1 MDEVQ
6 ESDGRTA
13 PVAGRPAAPPAP
25 AVGVGVV
32 IPTRDRPE
40 LVRLAI
46 DAALAQE
53 HPGQVEVVVVFDGT
67 EPDTTLERSAPGRAV
82 RVIRNDR
89 TAGLCGSRNTGILAL
104 DTELVA
110 FCDDDDRWL
119 PGKLRAQTAALAAD
133 PAVEAVSTAMEVEYG
148 DHTSVRRAGTGQVA
162 YPDLLRSR
170 MAMVHSSSLLFRRA
184 ALLDGIGL
192 VDETIP
198 GGMCEDWD
206 LLLRAARRHPLAH
219 VDEPLVQVLW
229 GASSYFAQ
237 RWELKN
243 QAHEWMLAHH
253 PDIATSKVGA
263 ARVYGQIAYGH
274 AALGQRREAARWALR
289 TLRAHLREPRAVLAL
304 AVAAGIV
311 SDERVQRALNR
322 RGHGI

>member
-1 MDEVQ
+1 MHEAQ
-6 ESDGRTA
+6 ETSGRTGGQA
-13 PVAGRPAAPPAP
+13 PEPGGSPS
-25 AVGVGVV
+25 VGVV

-40 LVRLAI
+40 LVRRAI
-46 DAALAQE
+46 DAALGQE
-53 HPGQVEVVVVFDGT
+53 YPGPIEVVVVFDGT
-67 EPDTTLERSAPGRAV
+67 EPDPTLERAAPGRTV
-82 RVIRNDR
+82 RVVRNER

-104 DTELVA
+104 DTGLIA

-133 PAVEAVSTAMEVEYG
+133 PAAEAVSTAMEVEYG
-148 DHTSVRRAGTGQVA
+148 DHTAVRLAGADRVG

-170 MAMVHSSSLLFRRA
+170 MAMLHSSSMLFRRA

-206 LLLRAARRHPLAH
+206 LLLRAARRHPVAH

-237 RWELKN
+237 RWALKN
-243 QAHEWMLAHH
+243 QAHEWMLEHH
-253 PDIATSKVGA
+253 PDIATSPVGA

-274 AALGQRREAARWALR
+274 AALGHRGKAARWALR
-289 TLRAHLREPRAVLAL
+289 TLRTHWREPRAVLAL
-304 AVAAGIV
+304 VVASGAV
-311 SDERVQRALNR
+311 SDERVQRELNR

>member
-1 MDEVQ
+1 VHEVG
-6 ESDGRTA
+6 ETDGRA
-13 PVAGRPAAPPAP
+13 AVDAARAGAP
-25 AVGVGVV
+25 AVGVV

-40 LVRLAI
+40 LVRRAV
-46 DAALAQE
+46 DAALAQDY
-53 HPGQVEVVVVFDGT
+53 PGAVEVVVVFDGT
-67 EPDTTLERSAPGRAV
+67 EPDDTLERAAEGRSV

-89 TAGLCGSRNTGILAL
+89 TAGLCGSRNSGIIAL

-119 PGKLRAQTAALAAD
+119 PGKLRAQVPALAAD
-133 PAVEAVSTAMEVEYG
+133 PGAEAASTAMEVEYG
-148 DHTSVRRAGTGQVA
+148 DHTAVRLAGATEVA
-162 YPDLLRSR
+162 YQDLLRSR

-192 VDETIP
+192 VSETIP

-206 LLLRAARRHPLAH
+206 LLLRAARRHPVVH

-237 RWELKN
+237 RWALKN
-243 QAHEWMLAHH
+243 EAHEWMLAHH
-253 PDIATSKVGA
+253 PDIATSAVGA

-274 AALGQRREAARWALR
+274 AALGHRKDAVRWAAKTLR
-289 TLRAHLREPRAVLAL
+289 THPREPRAVLAL
-304 AVAAGIV
+304 VVAAGIV

>member
-1 MDEVQ
+1 MQDVQ
-6 ESDGRTA
+6 G
-13 PVAGRPAAPPAP
+13 VGGP
-25 AVGVGVV
+25 AVQGDAWTPAVGVV

-40 LVRLAI
+40 LVRRAV
-46 DAALAQE
+46 DAALAQDY
-53 HPGQVEVVVVFDGT
+53 PGPVEVVVVFDGT
-67 EPDTTLERSAPGRAV
+67 EPDHTLERAVGHRSV
-82 RVIRNDR
+82 RVIRNSR
-89 TAGLCGSRNTGILAL
+89 TAGLGGSRNSGILAL

-110 FCDDDDRWL
+110 FCDDDDWWR
-119 PGKLRAQTAALAAD
+119 PGKLTAQVAALRAD
-133 PAVEAVSTAMEVEYG
+133 PAAETVSTAMEVEYG
-148 DHTSVRRAGTGQVA
+148 DSSAIRRAGAGQVA

-184 ALLDGIGL
+184 VLVDGIGM
-192 VDETIP
+192 VSETIP

-206 LLLRAARRHPLAH
+206 LLLRAARRHPVVH

-237 RWELKN
+237 RWALKN
-243 QAHEWMLAHH
+243 EAHEWMLAHH
-253 PDIATSKVGA
+253 PDIRTSRVGA

-274 AALGQRREAARWALR
+274 AALGHRKDAARWAAR
-289 TLRAHLREPRAVLAL
+289 TLRAHPREPRALLAL
-304 AVAAGIV
+304 AVATGVV